1 MKKTEYEVKKIYYL
15 LLGIKE
21 SINGLIPSKVIKQY
35 NCYIKDLEEIF
46 GENLSSYKIESSVCY
61 DDYYNQHEYIFQLNQ
76 ILKYLE
82 NMHIN
87 SSEYQISKVGYLY
100 NSIEDKELHDRCGD
114 ILLGEMAFDRA
125 INQATQILEDR
136 IKKKAGLEKT
146 TLIGIPLVSRAIHA
160 KIEHTILKFSDDPD
174 IQEGYSFLFKGIIS
188 IYRNPTH
195 HSLNFRCNR
204 EYALKF
210 CSYIDELLK
219 DIDRSIVINES
230 GISIEK

>member
-1 MKKTEYEVKKIYYL
+1 MKESEYEIKKIYYL

-21 SINGLIPSKVIKQY
+21 SINGSIPEKVVRQY
-35 NCYIKDLEEIF
+35 NDYIAELEEIL
-46 GENLSSYKIESSVCY
+46 GENLDSYKIIIYDFQEGYIGCY
-61 DDYYNQHEYIFQLNQ
+61 EIMFQINQ

-114 ILLGEMAFDRA
+114 ILLGETAFDRA

-136 IKKKAGLEKT
+136 IKNKAGLEKT
-146 TLIGIPLVSRAIHA
+146 VLIGLPLVSKAIHA
-160 KIEHTILKFSDDPD
+160 KIENTILKFSDDPT

-188 IYRNPTH
+188 VYRNQTH
-195 HSLNFRCNR
+195 HSLNFKCNR
-204 EYALKF
+204 ECALKF

-219 DIDRSIVINES
+219 DIERSIVVNE
-230 GISIEK
+230 

>member
-1 MKKTEYEVKKIYYL
+1 MKEAEYEIKKIYYL

-21 SINGLIPSKVIKQY
+21 SINGSIPEKVVRQY
-35 NCYIKDLEEIF
+35 NGYITELEEIL
-46 GENLSSYKIESSVCY
+46 GENLGSYKIIIYDFQEGYIGCY
-61 DDYYNQHEYIFQLNQ
+61 EIMFQINQ

-114 ILLGEMAFDRA
+114 ILLGETAFDRA

-146 TLIGIPLVSRAIHA
+146 VLIGLPLVSKAIHT
-160 KIEHTILKFSDDPD
+160 KTENTILKFGDDPN
-174 IQEGYSFLFKGIIS
+174 IQEGYAFLFKGIIS
-188 IYRNPTH
+188 VYRNPTH
-195 HSLNFRCNR
+195 HSLNFKCDR

-210 CSYIDELLK
+210 CAYIDELLK
-219 DIDRSIVINES
+219 DIDRSIVVNE
-230 GISIEK
+230 

>member
-1 MKKTEYEVKKIYYL
+1 MKESEYEIKKIYYL

-21 SINGLIPSKVIKQY
+21 SINGSIPEKVVRQY
-35 NCYIKDLEEIF
+35 NDYIAELEEIL
-46 GENLSSYKIESSVCY
+46 GENLDSYKIIIYDFQKGYIGCY
-61 DDYYNQHEYIFQLNQ
+61 EIMFQINQ

-114 ILLGEMAFDRA
+114 ILLGETAFDRA

-136 IKKKAGLEKT
+136 IKNKAGLEKT
-146 TLIGIPLVSRAIHA
+146 VLIGLPLVPKAIHA
-160 KIEHTILKFSDDPD
+160 KIENTILKFSDDPT

-188 IYRNPTH
+188 VYRNQTH
-195 HSLNFRCNR
+195 HSLNFKCNR
-204 EYALKF
+204 ESALKF

-219 DIDRSIVINES
+219 DIERSIVVNE
-230 GISIEK
+230 